1 MLSILFCYSAPP
13 NDPCINITHTKPIM
27 SRCLSSSVILPPSN
41 PSCPITPPLPCHPV
55 PMSTAVRRA
64 LRFRPSSLSSVP
76 RIAFAAVIATTRQRP
91 PPQWDK
97 LGKPAGIEE
106 GSFVSLFLRRFFGF
120 IYILFSFYT
129 PPPFISF
136 ATFVPFFS
144 LFVPRVP
151 AFVWFK
157 WIERQSL
164 STRPPL
170 PTKKVQTHLK
180 FEPSTAR
187 NSSALYLHTPFGS
200 HTRFEFFPPPFIWV
214 YFYYLPTYLLT
225 TLWCICATPLCPIR

>member
-64 LRFRPSSLSSVP
+64 LRFRPSSLSSAP

-129 PPPFISF
+129 PPP
-136 ATFVPFFS
+136 
-144 LFVPRVP
+144 LFLS
-151 AFVWFK
+151 
-157 WIERQSL
+157 QLLSL
-164 STRPPL
+164 SF
-170 PTKKVQTHLK
+170 HY
-180 FEPSTAR
+180 
-187 NSSALYLHTPFGS
+187 SSLASLRLFGS
-200 HTRFEFFPPPFIWV
+200 NGLNDSPFRLDRPFQPKK
-214 YFYYLPTYLLT
+214 YKPT
-225 TLWCICATPLCPIR
+225 